1 MFLKKNLIRVC
12 VFNRFNTCRFITSDG
27 SKQSEFAVNNASSV
41 QHYNDIP
48 KAKRFPLI
56 GTKLDFLLSGF
67 TKRSVL

>member
-1 MFLKKNLIRVC
+1 MIFKRNLIRVY

-27 SKQSEFAVNNASSV
+27 SKQSEFAVNNAPSV
-41 QHYNDIP
+41 LQYNDIP

-56 GTKLDFLLSGF
+56 GTKLDFLLPGF